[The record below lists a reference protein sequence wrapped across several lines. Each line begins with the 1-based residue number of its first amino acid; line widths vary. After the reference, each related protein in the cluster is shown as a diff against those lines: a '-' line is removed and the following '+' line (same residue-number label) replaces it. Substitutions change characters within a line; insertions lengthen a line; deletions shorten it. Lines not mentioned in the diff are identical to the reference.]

1 MTSKFEIRAGLA
13 GTILMAMNGNLSN
26 STSVATT
33 EALCLSPSVNVNLTP
48 RPKPTPDIAKFVK
61 EEHTI
66 WEAED
71 PIFLENEPTIGEEE
85 PTFGEEEPTIGEE
98 ERKHRR
104 NELFIED
111 VVGELGH
118 ESESL
123 GVSDFWSL
131 LSRKLAPTSKI
142 YKCISYTVPFCP
154 IFFREEIVF
163 RSIDTPP
170 EGWPKEISVSL
181 RRNEVAFT
189 FQYSSARFLSG
200 YFKKALYPVLPELI
214 ENIKRCKV
222 TPE

>member
-1 MTSKFEIRAGLA
+1 
-13 GTILMAMNGNLSN
+13 MAMNGNLSN

-48 RPKPTPDIAKFVK
+48 RTKPTPDIAKFVK
-61 EEHTI
+61 EEHTFL
-66 WEAED
+66 EAED

-85 PTFGEEEPTIGEE
+85 LTFGEE
-98 ERKHRR
+98 ERKHRPTK
-104 NELFIED
+104 NELFIEN
-111 VVGELGH
+111 VLNELGN
-118 ESESL
+118 EFQLL

-142 YKCISYTVPFCP
+142 YKCISYTIPFLP
-154 IFFREEIVF
+154 FPYSEEIVF